1 MEYEISDDE
10 TMPRETGPNPAR
22 GWSARQIEFGGANT
36 QQAGEAIAEPT
47 KGLSEPVYQLAH

>member
-10 TMPRETGPNPAR
+10 TMPRETAPNPAR
-22 GWSARQIEFGGANT
+22 GWSARQIEFFEANT

-47 KGLSEPVYQLAH
+47 GGLSEPAYQAAH